1 MVSLLRRCLSIIAAS
16 ALAASLTVYA
26 LSFVGKTMDEM
37 FRWVMLLTVGVFP
50 LVIPMYAVEYSAIK
64 NSKFLWDAI
73 WRGLPKWAVRATQ
86 IGFLFFAAHFVLFLV
101 QSHAASPEIING
113 KYVLSNHGQIV
124 KELTA
129 SQYKWLKGSELRL
142 FATGWLSFYVALAL
156 YWWFPRR
163 ASTQGATA

>member
-1 MVSLLRRCLSIIAAS
+1 MVSLLRRCLAIIAAS
-16 ALAASLTVYA
+16 ALAASLIVYA

-50 LVIPMYAVEYSAIK
+50 LVLPMYAVEYSAIK

-73 WRGLPKWAVRATQ
+73 WRGVPTWAVRATQ
-86 IGFLFFAAHFVLFLV
+86 IGFLFFAAHFVLFLA

-113 KYVLSNHGQIV
+113 QYVLSNHGQIV
-124 KELTA
+124 KELTE

-142 FATGWLSFYVALAL
+142 FATGCLSFYLALAL

-163 ASTQGATA
+163 ASTQGATT

>member
-1 MVSLLRRCLSIIAAS
+1 MVSLLRRCLAIIAAS
-16 ALAASLTVYA
+16 GLAASLIVYA
-26 LSFVGKTMDEM
+26 LSFVGTTMDEM
-37 FRWVMLLTVGVFP
+37 FRWAVLLTVGVFV

-86 IGFLFFAAHFVLFLV
+86 IAFLFFAAHFVLFLI
-101 QSHAASPEIING
+101 QSHAASPKIING
-113 KYVLSNHGQIV
+113 EYVLSNHGQIV
-124 KELTA
+124 KELTE

-163 ASTQGATA
+163 VSTQSATT